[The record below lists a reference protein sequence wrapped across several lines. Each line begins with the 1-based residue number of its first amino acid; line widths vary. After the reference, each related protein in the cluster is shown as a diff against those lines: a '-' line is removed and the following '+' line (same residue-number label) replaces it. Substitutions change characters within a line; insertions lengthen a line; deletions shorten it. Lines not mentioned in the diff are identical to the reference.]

1 MIFSIAIEGP
11 SHTLTEGRKKE
22 EFKIKFDGVVFHFRA
37 KELVGTV
44 IIEEDDEKQAYEKA
58 RDSIDKAV
66 PKLCYIYNQKFNI
79 VTNGYYYKEEP
90 EAFKE
95 HVGKTLTISFGV
107 GVEENFETTASKINS
122 IKTEKKKALDKALGY
137 YNMAQRSSNPIQ
149 ANALYVSCMEAIV
162 RVNTGINEIQRGHL
176 KQEIKRVLQAKSKNF
191 DENAFNTKFETV
203 YGKMRSASEHGHID
217 LKDETTLNNAKD
229 EYINKNQSY
238 KGFTSPFYLTFLLLL
253 DLTVVYNDEIL

>member
-1 MIFSIAIEGP
+1 M
-11 SHTLTEGRKKE
+11 
-22 EFKIKFDGVVFHFRA
+22 
-37 KELVGTV
+37 
-44 IIEEDDEKQAYEKA
+44 
-58 RDSIDKAV
+58 
-66 PKLCYIYNQKFNI
+66 
-79 VTNGYYYKEEP
+79 EP
-90 EAFKE
+90 
-95 HVGKTLTISFGV
+95 
-107 GVEENFETTASKINS
+107 
-122 IKTEKKKALDKALGY
+122 
-137 YNMAQRSSNPIQ
+137 
-149 ANALYVSCMEAIV
+149 IV

-229 EYINKNQSY
+229 EYINKNQGY

>member
-1 MIFSIAIEGP
+1 
-11 SHTLTEGRKKE
+11 
-22 EFKIKFDGVVFHFRA
+22 
-37 KELVGTV
+37 
-44 IIEEDDEKQAYEKA
+44 
-58 RDSIDKAV
+58 
-66 PKLCYIYNQKFNI
+66 
-79 VTNGYYYKEEP
+79 
-90 EAFKE
+90 
-95 HVGKTLTISFGV
+95 
-107 GVEENFETTASKINS
+107 
-122 IKTEKKKALDKALGY
+122 
-137 YNMAQRSSNPIQ
+137 MAQRSSNPIQ

-229 EYINKNQSY
+229 EYINKNQGY